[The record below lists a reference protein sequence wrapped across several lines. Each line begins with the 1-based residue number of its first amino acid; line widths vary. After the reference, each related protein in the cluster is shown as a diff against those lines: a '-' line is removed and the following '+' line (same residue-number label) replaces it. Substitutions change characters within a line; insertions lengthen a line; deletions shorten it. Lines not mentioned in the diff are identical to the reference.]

1 MLTSYGEEQTKVI
14 ALFRQCTMK
23 DLSVLQSFSRKTFF
37 ETFADVNTTENM
49 TAYLDKAFAPEKLRM
64 ELSDTAAAFYF
75 LYWNGSLAGYLKLNE
90 AAAQTDIHDEQ
101 SLEIERI
108 YVCKDFQGAGAGRY
122 LMDKAV
128 GIAVQRKKKYIWLG
142 VWEKNEKALHFY
154 RRCGFYQT
162 GTHTFV
168 LGDDMQTDYIMR
180 KDLEK

>member
-90 AAAQTDIHDEQ
+90 AA
-101 SLEIERI
+101 
-108 YVCKDFQGAGAGRY
+108 GRR
-122 LMDKAV
+122 AV
-128 GIAVQRKKKYIWLG
+128 SDG
-142 VWEKNEKALHFY
+142 
-154 RRCGFYQT
+154 
-162 GTHTFV
+162 
-168 LGDDMQTDYIMR
+168 
-180 KDLEK
+180 